1 MSTVSMLDIKHLKE
15 PILKIRF
22 PFFKRITPKS
32 FIDFETSLTVLVG
45 PNGSGK
51 TSVLQALYGCP
62 NRCSVADFWF
72 STSIDP
78 LDSETNDIHRFIYQY
93 KPRGL
98 NKNIEILKNRTQAKN
113 KRTGIYNPDYWE
125 TAKPKIS
132 DGMSHMPPMTKK
144 DEPFRNSTRWKAV
157 EKEVVYI
164 DFRAEISA
172 FDKCFY
178 FGEYTKTKKINTIQD
193 FIRFRS
199 SALKPGIDQGK
210 KITWH
215 GRTITK
221 IKKLSDAQTDSI
233 NKILTKNYS
242 STTVITHNFFGSL
255 SNTII
260 FEETGK
266 TYSEAVAGSGEV
278 AIVNCVIRVSE
289 APEGSLILLDEP
301 EVSLHPGAQT
311 ELRNLLVNKIQCD
324 KCQVVISTHSQSFVD
339 GLPNN
344 AIKLFYRDKTSNT
357 YSILNQSTPE
367 QAFVRLGIRNK
378 SKFTIFVEDK
388 LAKLITEFALIEIDE
403 QIARKYNIVE
413 SPGGAKTII
422 KHHCINYALSNEHDS
437 LVLLDGDE
445 KPKVD
450 TINSSQ
456 LSKDDENNI
465 DLIIEEQTGIKASSY
480 QLPINGG
487 NAKQDIKDAEELEV
501 KKKILDAFQK
511 YFKFMSF
518 ETPEE
523 LIWEISQHPQLLDI
537 KNHVKEQNYKSRFR
551 KLTQDILVEASA
563 QNIYSIQKAAFA
575 KRDTQHPTWLEYK
588 RMLTEI
594 LSITEHKD

>member
-1 MSTVSMLDIKHLKE
+1 MSTVNMLDIKHLKE

-22 PFFKRITPKS
+22 PFFKKITPNS
-32 FIDFETSLTVLVG
+32 FIDFETALTVLVG

-62 NRCSVADFWF
+62 NRSSVGDFWF

-78 LDSETNDIHRFIYQY
+78 LDSTTGDIHRFIYQY
-93 KPRGL
+93 KPKGL
-98 NKNIEILKNRTQAKN
+98 NKSIEILKNRTLAKS
-113 KRTGIYNPDYWE
+113 KRTNIYNPDYWE

-132 DGMSHMPPMTKK
+132 DGMARMPPLTKK
-144 DEPFRNSTRWKAV
+144 DEPYRNSTRWKAV
-157 EKEVVYI
+157 EKEVIYI

-178 FGEYTKTKKINTIQD
+178 FGDYTKSKTIDTIQD

-210 KITWH
+210 KISWH
-215 GRTITK
+215 GRTITQ
-221 IKKLSDAQTDSI
+221 IKKLSEAQTESI
-233 NKILTKNYS
+233 NKILTKTYS

-278 AIVNCVIRVSE
+278 AIVNCVIKVSE
-289 APEGSLILLDEP
+289 APKGSLILLDEP

-311 ELRNLLVNKIQCD
+311 ELRELLLDKIKCD
-324 KCQVVISTHSQSFVD
+324 QCQVVISTHSQSFVD
-339 GLPNN
+339 GMPSN

-367 QAFVRLGIRNK
+367 QAFVRLGIKNK
-378 SKFTIFVEDK
+378 NKFTIFVEDK
-388 LAKLITEFALIEIDE
+388 LAKLITEFALSEIDD
-403 QIARKYNIVE
+403 QIAKKYNVIE

-422 KHHCINYALSNEHDS
+422 KHHSINYALSNEHDS

-445 KPKVD
+445 KPNATPIK
-450 TINSSQ
+450 SSQ
-456 LSKDDENNI
+456 LSKDDETNI
-465 DLIIEEQTGIKASSY
+465 DKILEEQTGVKASSY
-480 QLPINGG
+480 QLPVNGG
-487 NAKQDIKDAEELEV
+487 NAKQSIKEAEELV
-501 KKKILDAFQK
+501 IKKKILDAFHK
-511 YFKFMSF
+511 YFRFMNF

-523 LIWEISQHPQLLDI
+523 LIWEISKHPQLLGI
-537 KNHVKEQNYKSRFR
+537 KDQVNQQSYKNKFK
-551 KLTQDILVEASA
+551 KLTQDILVEVNS
-563 QNIYSIQKAAFA
+563 QSIFSMQKAAFS
-575 KRDTQHPTWLEYK
+575 KRDTQHPVWLDFK
-588 RMLTEI
+588 RMLKEV
-594 LSITEHKD
+594 LAITEHQD